1 MAERTIRYWNVLVGT
16 HLRTWHDPLLPVP
29 WKSYRGETY
38 HPPFRVYSPGRL
50 NYSKSGLGLGLHGQ
64 SRLAGFSPF
73 FKDKINWCFNTAY
86 RSQEGWNSYEEP
98 SSFVSNSGAGV
109 SHSPFLP
116 ASLLSTGTYFHH
128 PLSFPI
134 LSNLGHCQRK
144 PFSSCCSPNPNTYI
158 YSGRTVFPLTL
169 ALFLW
174 LTALSC
180 CTNEYDSRF

>member
-86 RSQEGWNSYEEP
+86 RSRRVGIAMRNHQVLFLIQVLGYHILPFFLLACSPRVPTSTTHYP
-98 SSFVSNSGAGV
+98 SLYFQILGIAKG
-109 SHSPFLP
+109 SHSAAAVPPTQTHTFTLEE
-116 ASLLSTGTYFHH
+116 LS
-128 PLSFPI
+128 S
-134 LSNLGHCQRK
+134 
-144 PFSSCCSPNPNTYI
+144 
-158 YSGRTVFPLTL
+158 
-169 ALFLW
+169 LW
-174 LTALSC
+174 LWPFFC
-180 CTNEYDSRF
+180 G

>member
-116 ASLLSTGTYFHH
+116 A
-128 PLSFPI
+128 
-134 LSNLGHCQRK
+134 
-144 PFSSCCSPNPNTYI
+144 CSPRVPTSTTHYPSLYFQI
-158 YSGRTVFPLTL
+158 LGIAKGSHSAAAVPPTQTHTFTL
-169 ALFLW
+169 EELSSLW
-174 LTALSC
+174 LWPFFC
-180 CTNEYDSRF
+180 G